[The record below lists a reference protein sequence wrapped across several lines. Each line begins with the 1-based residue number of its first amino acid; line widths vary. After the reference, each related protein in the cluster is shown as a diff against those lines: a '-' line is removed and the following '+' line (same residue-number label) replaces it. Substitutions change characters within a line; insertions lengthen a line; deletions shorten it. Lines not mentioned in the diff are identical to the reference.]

1 MSTFWLLGIAINDS
15 GYLLIEDSVVVISL
29 FGMEV
34 FVKRRTDYTIGVNS
48 DSKLFSSFA
57 YVCVVSIL
65 NQFYFLSPPSC
76 ENTRRLPPFSTNF
89 LRSSISVGVN

>member
-1 MSTFWLLGIAINDS
+1 MSTFWLLRIAIYDS
-15 GYLLIEDSVVVISL
+15 GHFLIEDSVVDIGL

-34 FVKRRTDYTIGVNS
+34 FVKRRTNHTIGVNCY
-48 DSKLFSSFA
+48 SKLFSSFA

-89 LRSSISVGVN
+89 LRSSI